1 MKTIHLGLDDTDS
14 DEGMCTTYLITLIL
28 ERIMKENIELLDY
41 PNLIRLNPNVPWRTR
56 GNASLCLRLK
66 TDNPKKIFNIAKR
79 IMIKNSES
87 RNSGLVMLCG
97 GKIPEKIV
105 RFSQKCLSEE
115 IKMNE
120 MKKLVINENILY
132 FGQGTKR
139 GLIGA
144 LAGIGNTLNKD
155 HTYELI
161 GYRRKITG
169 ERGVSLESLIEI
181 DKKKEY
187 SMFSNIDYNNYRVLV
202 TPHGKD
208 PILFALRG
216 NSPRHLY
223 KAMSELK
230 LYEDVERFVI
240 FRSNQ
245 GTNEHLKN
253 ILDPSNLKTY
263 DSGYIIGEII
273 MKPIVIRGGH
283 VFIKLQNQK
292 EEINCAVYAPTITLK
307 KIARNLEKGD
317 TIEVGG
323 GISKKS
329 KEYGR
334 ILNVEYIKIIKLW
347 KKIIRKNPLCKKCNK
362 SMKSKGRNNAY
373 KCIKCGSESNIIR
386 KIIRNRDIQNGLY
399 LPVPSAQR
407 HLIKPIER
415 YGNEKHKDSTK
426 LRGNWFKIF
435 EYE

>member
-28 ERIMKENIELLDY
+28 ERIMKEGIELLDY
-41 PNLIRLNPNVPWRTR
+41 PNLIRLNPNIPWRTR

-66 TDNPKKIFNIAKR
+66 TDNPEKIFKIAKR
-79 IMIKNSES
+79 IMIKNSKS

-105 RFSQKCLSEE
+105 LFSQKCLSEE

-120 MKKLVINENILY
+120 MKKLVINENISY

-230 LYEDVERFVI
+230 LYENVERFVI

-263 DSGYIIGEII
+263 DSGHIIGEIV

-317 TIEVGG
+317 IIEVGG

-373 KCIKCGSESNIIR
+373 KCIKCGSE
-386 KIIRNRDIQNGLY
+386 
-399 LPVPSAQR
+399 
-407 HLIKPIER
+407 
-415 YGNEKHKDSTK
+415 
-426 LRGNWFKIF
+426 
-435 EYE
+435 